1 MVLQSPGSR
10 FRVKGLYHCDFVG
23 FGWVGLGALAQPRW
37 TCTSLHIGL
46 ADAETPQECSIQCS
60 APPMTLQSLMLR
72 NVLGHAFGFRAYG
85 LALGLRVE
93 GVRLGFPTTPKA
105 WKPVQ
110 EVQVGQSHIPEIK
123 KYSLNHSFYIF
134 KGRYIPELRD
144 I

>member
-1 MVLQSPGSR
+1 MGWLGCFGTAAVD
-10 FRVKGLYHCDFVG
+10 LYK
-23 FGWVGLGALAQPRW
+23 
-37 TCTSLHIGL
+37 
-46 ADAETPQECSIQCS
+46 S
-60 APPMTLQSLMLR
+60 AHRAGRRGDTTRMFNSMLRPPMTLQSLMLR

-134 KGRYIPELRD
+134 KGRYLPELRD